1 VRFGD
6 AFSLSPGDLD
16 EAVQVL
22 LSGDRAPRDA
32 HGRIDPDEN
41 GFDHVAHFRTGLLG
55 GPAGCLS
62 GGG

>member
-1 VRFGD
+1 M
-6 AFSLSPGDLD
+6 
-16 EAVQVL
+16 L
-22 LSGDRAPRDA
+22 LSGDRAARDA
-32 HGRIDPDEN
+32 HGRIDPDET